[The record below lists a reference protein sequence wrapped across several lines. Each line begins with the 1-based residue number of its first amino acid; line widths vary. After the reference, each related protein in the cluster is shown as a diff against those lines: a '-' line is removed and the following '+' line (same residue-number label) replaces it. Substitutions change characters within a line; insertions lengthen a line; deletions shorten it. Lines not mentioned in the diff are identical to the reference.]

1 MSISGGSCVKT
12 CSMRR
17 TLACAAFLLLLTT
30 PRAGGAQDPPG
41 TLVGVIADRTGS
53 RVPAATVV
61 AEHRDTGLRRE
72 AAGSADGL
80 YRLQLLPI
88 GTYRVTIKATGFGAA
103 VRDAIEVTVG
113 QTIRLDVRPLASAS
127 ARTSRPS

>member
-17 TLACAAFLLLLTT
+17 TLSCTAFLLLLTA
-30 PRAGGAQDPPG
+30 PRAAGPQDATG
-41 TLVGVIADRTGS
+41 TIEGVVADRTGS
-53 RVPAATVV
+53 SVPAAAVV

-72 AAGSADGL
+72 VAGSADGL

-88 GTYRVTIKATGFGAA
+88 GTYRVTVKATGFGAA
-103 VRDAIEVTVG
+103 VRDAI
-113 QTIRLDVRPLASAS
+113 
-127 ARTSRPS
+127 